1 MNQIRYGNNLYAM
14 TDKAIIKSVC
24 NSLKQ
29 MRLNKNISQTE
40 LANKSG
46 ISRITISRM
55 EIGKAIN
62 LLTMIQVLRA
72 LDELDLI
79 NEFIK
84 EPEISPVMLME
95 AQQKYYRQKAS
106 PKNKK

>member
-1 MNQIRYGNNLYAM
+1 MNQIRYENNLYAM
-14 TDKAIIKSVC
+14 TDRAIITSVC
-24 NSLKQ
+24 NSLRQ

-40 LANKSG
+40 LAKKSG

-62 LLTMIQVLRA
+62 LLTMVQVLRA

-84 EPEISPVMLME
+84 EPEISPIMLME